1 MFDNNSSEMIVIVF
15 RRYRARK
22 DHMRR
27 VTNGAHQPLL
37 DEVNSLNLWL
47 FTWIVQEKDAMA
59 ANLRSLEAR
68 LDNMKG
74 DFDRRGTAFFLFA
87 FCLLPSA
94 IHRLTIRQSDN
105 IQTDRRALSINSHLS
120 SLLTFQFS
128 FFAKLSFPFCFS
140 LHSIS
145 LCISINTTF
154 SLPLWVWLRFSTIYS
169 SFWIAFFV
177 SLLFSLSRLK

>member
-1 MFDNNSSEMIVIVF
+1 
-15 RRYRARK
+15 
-22 DHMRR
+22 
-27 VTNGAHQPLL
+27 
-37 DEVNSLNLWL
+37 
-47 FTWIVQEKDAMA
+47 MA

-154 SLPLWVWLRFSTIYS
+154 SLSPFGCGCVFQQFI
-169 SFWIAFFV
+169 
-177 SLLFSLSRLK
+177 LLFESPFSFPSYFLFPVSNDHA

>member
-1 MFDNNSSEMIVIVF
+1 
-15 RRYRARK
+15 
-22 DHMRR
+22 
-27 VTNGAHQPLL
+27 
-37 DEVNSLNLWL
+37 
-47 FTWIVQEKDAMA
+47 MA

-145 LCISINTTF
+145 LGISINIIQSPFGCGCVFQQFIFLFESPF
-154 SLPLWVWLRFSTIYS
+154 SLPSDFS
-169 SFWIAFFV
+169 F
-177 SLLFSLSRLK
+177 LSQIIMHKYACNF